1 MSNQKVTKLSPNPQ
15 GFGHVRDEL
24 DPQLFA
30 SELPVQHTH
39 VYYEDDKLGL
49 YIGVWDTSTMVEAAG
64 PYPCDEF
71 MYLLEGEVEIK
82 NSKTGRMEKV
92 QAGEAFVIPKG
103 YDCQWH
109 QTGYLRKFFVISEHP
124 EEDIPKT
131 PVVEGIIKLEVNN
144 SASMAIQDAARL
156 GIKEPKIPFII
167 KGKAPAQ
174 KYLPYYNDHTG
185 NFMTGTWQS
194 EAFKTEMQPFPRNEF
209 VYLQS
214 GSLIIT
220 EQEGDEQ
227 EFKAGDAFFVPQG
240 ALCSWRATGNVCTFY
255 AILQSI

>member
-1 MSNQKVTKLSPNPQ
+1 MSNQKVIRLGPNPQ
-15 GFGHVRDEL
+15 NFGQVHDEL

-82 NSKTGRMEKV
+82 NSKTGTMEKV

-131 PVVEGIIKLEVNN
+131 PVVEGIIKPQVSSSTQTIIQNSVGIEV
-144 SASMAIQDAARL
+144 
-156 GIKEPKIPFII
+156 EETEIPFVI
-167 KGKAPAQ
+167 KGKEPVQ
-174 KYLPYYNDHTG
+174 KYLPYYKDHTG
-185 NFMTGTWQS
+185 NFMAGSWQS
-194 EAFKTEMQPFPRNEF
+194 EAFETEMQPFPRNEF

-214 GSLIIT
+214 GSIVIT

-240 ALCSWRATGNVCTFY
+240 ALCSWKATGDVRTFY
-255 AILQSI
+255 TILQSI

>member
-1 MSNQKVTKLSPNPQ
+1 MSNQKVIRLSPNPNN
-15 GFGHVRDEL
+15 FGHVHDEL
-24 DPQLFA
+24 DPQLFV

-39 VYYEDDKLGL
+39 IYYEDDNIGL

-82 NSKTGRMEKV
+82 NSKTGTMEKV
-92 QAGEAFVIPKG
+92 QADEAFVIPKG

-124 EEDIPKT
+124 KEKIPT
-131 PVVEGIIKLEVNN
+131 IPVVECIIKPQIN
-144 SASMAIQDAARL
+144 SSTQTIIRHST
-156 GIKEPKIPFII
+156 GTEIEKIETPFVV
-167 KGKAPAQ
+167 KGNKQ
-174 KYLPYYNDHTG
+174 VQNYLPYYKDHTEK
-185 NFMTGTWQS
+185 FIAGTWQS
-194 EAFKTEMQPFPRNEF
+194 DAFETEMQPFPRNEF

-214 GSLIIT
+214 GSLVIT
-220 EQEGDEQ
+220 EQEGEEQ
-227 EFKAGDAFFVPQG
+227 EFQAGDAFFVPQG
-240 ALCSWRATGNVCTFY
+240 VLCSWRATGDVRTFY

>member
-1 MSNQKVTKLSPNPQ
+1 MSNPKIIRLSPSPQDFGHINDKLNPQ
-15 GFGHVRDEL
+15 
-24 DPQLFA
+24 QFA
-30 SELPVQHTH
+30 SKLPVQHTH

-49 YIGVWDTSTMVEAAG
+49 YIGVWDTSTMVEAAA

-82 NSKTGRMEKV
+82 NSKTGTMEKV

-124 EEDIPKT
+124 EENIPTT
-131 PVVEGIIKLEVNN
+131 PVVEGIIKLKINN
-144 SASMAIQDAARL
+144 SSHIAIEDST
-156 GIKEPKIPFII
+156 GVKIEETKTPFVI
-167 KGKAPAQ
+167 KGKAPVQ
-174 KYLPYYNDHTG
+174 KYLHYYKDHTG
-185 NFMTGTWQS
+185 KFMAGTWQS
-194 EAFKTEMQPFPRNEF
+194 EAFNSEMQPFPRNEF
-209 VYLQS
+209 MYLQS
-214 GSLIIT
+214 GSLVIT

-227 EFKAGDAFFVPQG
+227 VFTAGDAFFVPQG
-240 ALCSWRATGNVCTFY
+240 ALCSWRATGDVLTFY